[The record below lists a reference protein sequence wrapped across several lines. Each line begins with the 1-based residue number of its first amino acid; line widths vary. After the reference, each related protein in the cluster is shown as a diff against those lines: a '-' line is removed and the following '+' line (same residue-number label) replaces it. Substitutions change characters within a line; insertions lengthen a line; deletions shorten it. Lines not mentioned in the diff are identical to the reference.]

1 MTLALVAAVALF
13 AAGCATTG
21 APVAG
26 TKAPAGYRYVCNCGP
41 ECQCGS
47 NAAKPGNCACG
58 KPMVLK
64 KVLAEDAANYYVCGC
79 PDCKCDA
86 LNPKNPKQCS
96 CAKELKAFPKKGA
109 YTCACPGCDCDMQAN
124 NPGKCTCGND
134 MKPQKKYGQRP
145 GDSARRTGPGAVS
158 FQ

>member
-58 KPMVLK
+58 KPMVMK
-64 KVLAEDAANYYVCGC
+64 KVLAEEAANYFVCGC
-79 PDCKCDA
+79 KDCTCNA
-86 LNPKNPKQCS
+86 KNPNDTNQCS
-96 CAKELKAFPKKGA
+96 CGKPLKAFPKKGA

-124 NPGKCTCGND
+124 QPAKCVCGNE
-134 MKPQKKYGQRP
+134 MKKN
-145 GDSARRTGPGAVS
+145 
-158 FQ
+158 